1 AGVVPLEQ
9 VVRQRRQHEVVRVQ
23 HVPGQAVR
31 PGRVQ
36 VRLEHAADQELGQRR
51 TVEVVEEPPY
61 RPGQVRAE
69 HLGHAQPVQDEGAAV
84 RNLQRLGQQLPVVMD
99 PNAPGSEHAGERVV
113 LLPGPPGPQHVVE
126 QQLADVPRGQPGQ
139 LEPGPVHDHLP
150 ERPDLGLDAEAHRGL
165 PLPFQASSD
174 HWDSADITEPT
185 LAAEKIESTDA
196 TEPTDPIDRIEPAEP
211 IDRMDPLE
219 PMERMDPLEPM
230 DRIDPL
236 EPMLSMEPAL
246 PSATLLFRMEP
257 LSQRTAH
264 ARHLSAWCKSGLRY
278 TRCWPTG
285 PRSRS
290 ARPSPPTSTPSR
302 PCTKR
307 CPRTTATCGSST

>member
-1 AGVVPLEQ
+1 
-9 VVRQRRQHEVVRVQ
+9 
-23 HVPGQAVR
+23 
-31 PGRVQ
+31 
-36 VRLEHAADQELGQRR
+36 
-51 TVEVVEEPPY
+51 
-61 RPGQVRAE
+61 
-69 HLGHAQPVQDEGAAV
+69 
-84 RNLQRLGQQLPVVMD
+84 
-99 PNAPGSEHAGERVV
+99 RVV
-113 LLPGPPGPQHVVE
+113 LLPGPSGPQHVVE

-139 LEPGPVHDHLP
+139 LEPGPVHDHLA

-174 HWDSADITEPT
+174 HCDSADITEPT

-196 TEPTDPIDRIEPAEP
+196 TEPTDAIDSTEPAEP
-211 IDRMDPLE
+211 IDRMDPLD
-219 PMERMDPLEPM
+219 PMERMDPVEPM

-257 LSQRTAH
+257 LSQRIAH

-290 ARPSPPTSTPSR
+290 ARPSRPTSTRSR

-307 CPRTTATCGSST
+307 CPRTTATCGSSTSAGSRPSARPGGSAATRPRAAQRCWASRTARWSAWPATSRSEKIRSRPRSRSRWPTTCTTGASPPCCSSTWSHWPAAARSPR